1 MKKALA
7 DLRELQNQIVLA
19 EKLRGNEIKKSNI
32 QLVENNI
39 EIDSSYIEQLQ
50 AKGLP
55 VPTQE
60 LERLRALYSYD
71 ILDTPREEEFDMI
84 ARIASY
90 ICGTEIA
97 LIGLID
103 KERQWFK
110 SSIGLEVGQVDRDQS
125 FCQYSIMEGALTE
138 IPDLLQ
144 DERFQDNPLVKA
156 AKPMRFYAGA
166 PLSTEDGLHIGT
178 LCVINSTPMQ
188 LNTRQKR
195 LLSDLSEIVMA
206 RFEALRQKQL
216 LAVVNNQVVEAF
228 EKVKKS
234 ESETRL
240 LAEKQLEVNEKL
252 MMAEEKMKEA
262 LEAEKIQKT
271 ELNRTVEALKEAQT
285 QLVHNEKMASLGQL
299 TAGIAHEINNPI
311 NFVYNGIDT
320 LKLSLDDLIEI
331 VEKYKAVESAQD
343 QQAAIE
349 EVKALK
355 LKLNYDELLEDINY
369 LVGDIKK
376 GAIRTMEIVKGLRVF
391 SRLDEEEKKKASIAE
406 CLDSTLV
413 LLNTKLKGNVE
424 IKRFYDE
431 TMPEI
436 NCYPGQLN
444 QVFMNILNNAIQAFP
459 EEKKDAQIGIY
470 TENLQENIV
479 IRIKDNGVGMNE
491 QVQRRIFEP
500 FFTTKPVGVG
510 TGLGLSISFGIIEK
524 HNGNIYVNSEEGKG
538 TEFVIQL
545 PKNLA

>member
-1 MKKALA
+1 
-7 DLRELQNQIVLA
+7 
-19 EKLRGNEIKKSNI
+19 
-32 QLVENNI
+32 
-39 EIDSSYIEQLQ
+39 
-50 AKGLP
+50 
-55 VPTQE
+55 
-60 LERLRALYSYD
+60 
-71 ILDTPREEEFDMI
+71 
-84 ARIASY
+84 
-90 ICGTEIA
+90 
-97 LIGLID
+97 
-103 KERQWFK
+103 
-110 SSIGLEVGQVDRDQS
+110 
-125 FCQYSIMEGALTE
+125 
-138 IPDLLQ
+138 
-144 DERFQDNPLVKA
+144 
-156 AKPMRFYAGA
+156 
-166 PLSTEDGLHIGT
+166 
-178 LCVINSTPMQ
+178 
-188 LNTRQKR
+188 
-195 LLSDLSEIVMA
+195 
-206 RFEALRQKQL
+206 
-216 LAVVNNQVVEAF
+216 
-228 EKVKKS
+228 
-234 ESETRL
+234 
-240 LAEKQLEVNEKL
+240 

-262 LEAEKIQKT
+262 FEAEKVQRM

-331 VEKYKAVESAQD
+331 VEKYQAVESAQD
-343 QQAAIE
+343 QQAALE
-349 EVKALK
+349 EVKSLK
-355 LKLNYDELLEDINY
+355 TELNYEELLEDINY

-391 SRLDEEEKKKASIAE
+391 SRLDEEEKKKASISE

-413 LLNTKLKGNVE
+413 LLNTKLKGKVE
-424 IKRFYDE
+424 VKRFYDE
-431 TMPEI
+431 SMPEI

-459 EEKKDAQIGIY
+459 EEKKDAEIDIY

-500 FFTTKPVGVG
+500 FFTTKAVGVG

-545 PKNLA
+545 PKNLS